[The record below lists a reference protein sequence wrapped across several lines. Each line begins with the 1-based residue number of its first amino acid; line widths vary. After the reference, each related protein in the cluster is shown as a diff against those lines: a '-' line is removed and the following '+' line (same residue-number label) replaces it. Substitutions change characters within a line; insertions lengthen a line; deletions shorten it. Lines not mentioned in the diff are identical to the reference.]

1 MPDVA
6 PWDIWVV
13 NATTLAKVAYV
24 SNWND
29 CTFGDQVN
37 DPGHGAV
44 NLDYDEP
51 WLTTFYN
58 DNSEFPWEGNYA
70 VQIYRSGSLVFTFLI
85 EEAEIEYAGPR
96 RRAVMGGRGLA
107 ACLEWAIVIPEKY
120 DDGLVVSGNLDP
132 DALVEVMGRGFGAT
146 HNVQADLETQAGDTM
161 PRHGTMGDP
170 ESYHGPKY
178 KAYGGGAFVHL
189 FNEANTGLPAT
200 TALWLD
206 TDSTPGGTRGV
217 EAWTTVT
224 LATLVGG
231 GGAGDR
237 NGDAVDWP
245 LSLSSNL
252 SERYDSNG
260 TSTANEWSYTS
271 TYTADDVQWLFD
283 LQTGQNYF
291 QVLNECVAKTANSQW
306 RVAPNG
312 EISIAKLL
320 GSDLSA
326 TVMLTVPQAVRS
338 ANSLRRTDLRTSM
351 FISND
356 FVFERANDTTAEAT
370 YGRREGFVKYDNTHG
385 QSNIDAANQALNEVK
400 DVLDEFTFQYVETD
414 TTEAWTDFGIS
425 DTVKIEYE
433 PGVFSSRQVVG
444 LSANVSPEEFAVE
457 ITIGEVVDNVI
468 ARLRKVE
475 ETEQYSPQITQ
486 ANAYSSGK
494 PMAPLNIVAVAGQEG
509 GDRFATVT
517 FDQPKGWENEMLL
530 YEAVVNPV
538 DAPTKTY
545 RRTTSVNRR
554 STQQE
559 VVIHGLP
566 SGPEGKEYEVSA
578 RSVTKTQLISD
589 YHVGD
594 DFTVAASSLDDVT
607 GESDAPDEVS
617 GISLFPMLNAI
628 LVKFSDLNGGNDH
641 AMVGNRGRYEI
652 QISNNES
659 GGTNGSF
666 SETSGN
672 EWTQTFGLQE
682 SGWDED
688 DAQTFVV
695 PSGDGFI
702 CAGLKSESPARRHF
716 VRVRAVNWDN
726 TPQDDW
732 SVGSGEYSE
741 WVDLD
746 LDDQSQL
753 GVIIGKEG
761 IYATHIKAG
770 TIDTTRIDTGTLTAS
785 NADIGQIFTSAIRM
799 PQPATAE
806 DAGELND
813 GTTGNEMTFN
823 IDHDGNIWW
832 GNYADIDDAKAGTNA
847 DTANG
852 TDAAT
857 SWIDNTGDVQFIG
870 RISTGAGSATDIFA
884 NGNAGEPRM
893 VIGDNTTDL
902 GFGGSSGGYGYLLG
916 FTANS
921 LEAIPGHTVFTEER
935 WIDGDTSSAWTGAAY
950 LVAPRFHS
958 GFKYAGVRLRDPS
971 GASGD
976 GEAIL
981 VHPKDM
987 DYMGLIMGARPEAT
1001 GTAYAEVTGVVT
1013 APGGFKITSHA
1024 IATGTPGGLTLD
1036 SGTPATGD
1044 DDTGAARVK
1053 LWNDGGD
1060 LMWGDTNVGGGSG
1073 DITAVTTAATSGL
1086 AGGVL
1091 TGAADLSLDFNGLDT
1106 GTSVVAGGLASDY
1119 VAFYDSSTS
1128 SHKKVRF
1135 ANIAH
1140 SWFKADGLADMGSS
1154 NTATS
1159 DLLMVYDDSASLA
1172 KKVDLAEIIAL
1183 SPQGTVTAVDVVA
1196 DRGLYLSGASSPTP
1210 SIGLSLLTA
1219 LDEITPVVGDW
1230 VAIHDN
1236 SLGYAKRVTIQDI
1249 NDLGPQGDIET
1260 VTAGFTSGMSVT
1272 SGTGPIPDISLN
1284 LGKLGEVLTPTLGD
1298 KVGIYDTSLATT
1310 GYCTIQDINDLGPQ
1324 GTGDGDLT
1332 AVTVSITSG
1341 LSVTSGTGPIP
1352 DISLNLGKLTYAT
1365 PVVGDKVGIY
1375 DNSAAVTRY
1384 CTIQNILDLAA
1395 AGDGDV
1401 TGILTGATSGLYTV
1415 SSGGPIPD
1423 IRLDLSR
1430 LTAGS
1435 LHWGDYIAM
1444 HDVSASGTYRTTAQ
1458 DIADIAITTHLTN
1471 GGIWQTGANGT
1482 IGISFSNM
1490 LAYPTPTTT
1499 DLLMFYD
1506 SSTAG
1511 VSYQTIWSILA
1522 LAPQTTAFTNGGLY
1536 TSTTSSASGTMKISF
1551 GNMTLSTASAA
1562 DLLCFQ
1568 IGSSNV
1574 VGYNSVANVLNL
1586 VGGATTPVTHDFYLS
1601 GSRIIQATGNLYMR
1615 SGSGANYGAVA
1626 WSNGVTSLYYAT
1638 GTQLQTGTSGVS
1650 IHGVNL
1656 WPSTHNTQNL
1666 GLSGNWWKYSYHY
1679 KMDASVLPSW
1689 SGTGW
1694 YMWINDADQVMR
1706 ATSSER
1712 VKTGVT
1718 TISPT
1723 DALARIKG
1731 LRPVEFTPTN
1741 NPSDLV
1747 IDDLWQYER
1756 FKGFIAE
1763 EVAVVDHDYG
1773 VWNWWKSDDPESEGY
1788 DKTLPSL
1795 CSIQDEWTE
1804 EEVTAY
1810 YDLDKANP
1818 VMFDVHAILADS
1830 VAAIQALE
1838 ARIAVL
1844 ES

>member
-1 MPDVA
+1 
-6 PWDIWVV
+6 
-13 NATTLAKVAYV
+13 
-24 SNWND
+24 
-29 CTFGDQVN
+29 
-37 DPGHGAV
+37 
-44 NLDYDEP
+44 
-51 WLTTFYN
+51 
-58 DNSEFPWEGNYA
+58 
-70 VQIYRSGSLVFTFLI
+70 
-85 EEAEIEYAGPR
+85 
-96 RRAVMGGRGLA
+96 
-107 ACLEWAIVIPEKY
+107 
-120 DDGLVVSGNLDP
+120 
-132 DALVEVMGRGFGAT
+132 
-146 HNVQADLETQAGDTM
+146 
-161 PRHGTMGDP
+161 
-170 ESYHGPKY
+170 
-178 KAYGGGAFVHL
+178 
-189 FNEANTGLPAT
+189 
-200 TALWLD
+200 
-206 TDSTPGGTRGV
+206 
-217 EAWTTVT
+217 
-224 LATLVGG
+224 
-231 GGAGDR
+231 
-237 NGDAVDWP
+237 
-245 LSLSSNL
+245 
-252 SERYDSNG
+252 
-260 TSTANEWSYTS
+260 
-271 TYTADDVQWLFD
+271 
-283 LQTGQNYF
+283 
-291 QVLNECVAKTANSQW
+291 
-306 RVAPNG
+306 
-312 EISIAKLL
+312 
-320 GSDLSA
+320 
-326 TVMLTVPQAVRS
+326 
-338 ANSLRRTDLRTSM
+338 
-351 FISND
+351 
-356 FVFERANDTTAEAT
+356 
-370 YGRREGFVKYDNTHG
+370 
-385 QSNIDAANQALNEVK
+385 
-400 DVLDEFTFQYVETD
+400 
-414 TTEAWTDFGIS
+414 
-425 DTVKIEYE
+425 
-433 PGVFSSRQVVG
+433 
-444 LSANVSPEEFAVE
+444 
-457 ITIGEVVDNVI
+457 
-468 ARLRKVE
+468 
-475 ETEQYSPQITQ
+475 
-486 ANAYSSGK
+486 
-494 PMAPLNIVAVAGQEG
+494 
-509 GDRFATVT
+509 
-517 FDQPKGWENEMLL
+517 
-530 YEAVVNPV
+530 
-538 DAPTKTY
+538 
-545 RRTTSVNRR
+545 
-554 STQQE
+554 
-559 VVIHGLP
+559 
-566 SGPEGKEYEVSA
+566 
-578 RSVTKTQLISD
+578 
-589 YHVGD
+589 
-594 DFTVAASSLDDVT
+594 
-607 GESDAPDEVS
+607 
-617 GISLFPMLNAI
+617 
-628 LVKFSDLNGGNDH
+628 
-641 AMVGNRGRYEI
+641 
-652 QISNNES
+652 
-659 GGTNGSF
+659 
-666 SETSGN
+666 
-672 EWTQTFGLQE
+672 
-682 SGWDED
+682 
-688 DAQTFVV
+688 
-695 PSGDGFI
+695 
-702 CAGLKSESPARRHF
+702 LKSESPARRHF

-746 LDDQSQL
+746 LADQSQL

-770 TIDTTRIDTGTLTAS
+770 TIDVTRILTGTLTAS
-785 NADIGQIFTSAIRM
+785 KSDVGQTYTSAITM
-799 PQPATAE
+799 PQPAIAT

-823 IDHDGNIWW
+823 IDHDGNMWW
-832 GNYADIDDAKAGTNA
+832 GNYATIITAQAGTNA
-847 DTANG
+847 DTING
-852 TDAAT
+852 TDAST
-857 SWIDNTGDVQFIG
+857 SWIDNEGNAQFVG
-870 RISTGAGSATDIFA
+870 SISTGAGSATDIFA
-884 NGNAGEPRM
+884 SGNLGEARI
-893 VIGDNTTDL
+893 VLGDNTTAIGD
-902 GFGGSSGGYGYLLG
+902 GEYGSAASGGYGYIVG
-916 FTANS
+916 FTAAS
-921 LEAIPGHTVFTEER
+921 TEEIPGHVVFTDES
-935 WIDGDTSSAWTGAAY
+935 GVAAAY
-950 LVAPRFHS
+950 LVAPRFHD
-958 GFKYAGVRLRDPS
+958 GFNFSGVRLRDNDF
-971 GASGD
+971 AD
-976 GEAIL
+976 GSEAIL
-981 VHPKDM
+981 VAST
-987 DYMGLIMGARPEAT
+987 GAWA
-1001 GTAYAEVTGVVT
+1001 GVV
-1013 APGGFKITSHA
+1013 K
-1024 IATGTPGGLTLD
+1024 
-1036 SGTPATGD
+1036 GD
-1044 DDTGAARVK
+1044 DVGNYGASAVAHADSSFVISTA
-1053 LWNDGGD
+1053 DGAYIYNSANAPSSTTNRLYSLSGS
-1060 LMWGDTNVGGGSG
+1060 LYWGDDEIGSGSG